1 MTAVSVPTAALSD
14 QQAAPD
20 AVHAGQGHALR
31 DLSRRPL
38 ALAAAAWL
46 LLVVVSAAAASALAP
61 AGAETEDLAHVLSGP
76 SSAHWLGT
84 DRLGRD
90 VLSRLMFGSR
100 VTLIGVAE
108 ALVVFAGLGITLGL
122 VAGFASGWPGRL
134 ISRLGDLVLALPAI
148 IVLLMVL
155 SVFPGNELA
164 TMIALGVISCPTLLR
179 VVRGSTLA
187 LRGELYIKAARLSGL
202 TGVRVVR
209 RHVLPRLTGPV
220 IVQLS
225 LFAAA
230 AVLIQ
235 GALSFLGLST
245 PETQGP
251 SWGNMLGEASVV
263 IS

>member
-1 MTAVSVPTAALSD
+1 MTAVSVPTAAPSD

-20 AVHAGQGHALR
+20 TVHAGRGRALR
-31 DLSRRPL
+31 DLARRPL
-38 ALAAAAWL
+38 ALAAAIWL
-46 LLVVVSAAAASALAP
+46 LLVVVSAVGASALAP
-61 AGAETEDLAHVLSGP
+61 GGPETEDLAHVLSGP
-76 SSAHWLGT
+76 RAAHWLGT

-134 ISRLGDLVLALPAI
+134 IARFGDLVLALPAI

-187 LRGELYIKAARLSGL
+187 
-202 TGVRVVR
+202 
-209 RHVLPRLTGPV
+209 PR
-220 IVQLS
+220 
-225 LFAAA
+225 
-230 AVLIQ
+230 
-235 GALSFLGLST
+235 
-245 PETQGP
+245 
-251 SWGNMLGEASVV
+251 
-263 IS
+263 